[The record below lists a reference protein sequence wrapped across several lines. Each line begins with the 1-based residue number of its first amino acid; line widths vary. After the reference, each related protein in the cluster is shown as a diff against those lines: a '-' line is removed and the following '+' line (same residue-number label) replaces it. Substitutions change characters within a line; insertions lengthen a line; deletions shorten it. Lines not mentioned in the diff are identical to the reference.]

1 MKVNERKPIQ
11 LYIKTQESMNAVDT
25 ADQSQKEARAQQEE
39 TAEIMKER
47 QIMIMKQRLMKW
59 YIQKWVNR

>member
-47 QIMIMKQRLMKW
+47 QIMIMKQRLMK
-59 YIQKWVNR
+59 